1 MDLGQPSLWA
11 GLIVATQ
18 KEVLKAVDSVGFYTA
33 RLYQFDRCTRGIR
46 DVAPA
51 EALVKKGI
59 LRLTAAKTDYLPN
72 GGKVTVYTWARNIGG
87 SQHGSGNDRN
97 QG

>member
-1 MDLGQPSLWA
+1 M
-11 GLIVATQ
+11 ATQ
-18 KEVLKAVDSVGFYTA
+18 KEVLKAVDSDGFYTA
-33 RLYQFDRCTRGIR
+33 RIYQFDRCTRGTR

-51 EALVKKGI
+51 EALVEKGI
-59 LRLTAAKTDYLPN
+59 LRLISAKTDYLPN
-72 GGKVTVYTWARNIGG
+72 GGKTTIYTWTRSVGG